1 MKDIKNPP
9 PPSRKSP
16 DHHTAAQLEIPPLE
30 CPLPVRVD
38 ETLGNHIN
46 DLLLAWVRR
55 VGIFEGQLEQ
65 VRASNFGRFAMLC
78 HPDTDAPERL
88 LLSAKCIAALFA
100 VDDHYCDDERSGSN
114 PRLLGPRLSLA
125 LAALDKAHLTPP
137 HDRALEQALNHDPVL
152 RGLRGYMR
160 HLARYGSANQMAR
173 VRLETIAMFVTM
185 NAEASWRIE
194 HRSPSVW
201 EYLAHRQ
208 VNSFLP
214 CMALIDVVGGYELDA
229 ETYFCAPVR
238 EVITLAASATII
250 ANDVYSAPKES
261 VPEIGDFNLPLL
273 LAQERG
279 CSLQQALWLA
289 AETHNEIVRRY
300 ETLEHRLLMHASPL
314 LERFLDGVK
323 AWLAGNNEWHRHSA
337 RYQV

>member
-1 MKDIKNPP
+1 MNDSKASPTP
-9 PPSRKSP
+9 APKSP
-16 DHHTAAQLEIPPLE
+16 DDPTAAQLEIPALDY
-30 CPLPVRVD
+30 PLPVRMD
-38 ETLGNHIN
+38 EALGNHIN
-46 DLLLAWVRR
+46 DLLLAWVRQ
-55 VGIFEGQLEQ
+55 VGIFEGQLEK
-65 VRASNFGRFAMLC
+65 VHASNFGRFAMLC

-88 LLSAKCIAALFA
+88 LLAAKCIAALFA
-100 VDDHYCDDERSGSN
+100 VDDHYCDDERSGAN

-125 LAALDKAHLTPP
+125 LAALDKAHLTAP
-137 HDRALEQALNHDPVL
+137 HDLALERALNRDPVL
-152 RGLRGYMR
+152 RGLRGYMS
-160 HLARYGSANQMAR
+160 HLARYGSANQLAR

-194 HRSPSVW
+194 HSSPCVW

-229 ETYFCAPVR
+229 EAYFCAPVR

-250 ANDVYSAPKES
+250 ANDVYSTPKES

-289 AETHNEIVRRY
+289 AETHNEIVHRY
-300 ETLEHRLLMHASPL
+300 ERLERRVLMNASPP
-314 LERFLDGVK
+314 LERFLGGVK
-323 AWLAGNNEWHRHSA
+323 AWLAGNNEWHRHSG